1 MGACQQALADNPRYS
16 MAMLLREALD
26 GGAPPSM
33 ARLPMTPE
41 EVAAAYD
48 ERFFAATAIG
58 RIRFW
63 SSSGLPDAAVV
74 KMSGTSPEATST
86 IAAPAPL

>member
-1 MGACQQALADNPRYS
+1 

-26 GGAPPSM
+26 AGAPPSM

-48 ERFFAATAIG
+48 ALESA
-58 RIRFW
+58 
-63 SSSGLPDAAVV
+63 LP
-74 KMSGTSPEATST
+74 MSGG
-86 IAAPAPL
+86 PLACGSSHTPGYGYCPRR